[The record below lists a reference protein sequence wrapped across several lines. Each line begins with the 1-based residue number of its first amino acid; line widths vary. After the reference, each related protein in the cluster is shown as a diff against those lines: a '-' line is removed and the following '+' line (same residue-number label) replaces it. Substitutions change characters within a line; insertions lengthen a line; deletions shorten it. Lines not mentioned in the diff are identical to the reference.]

1 MQTRK
6 VSVIVPV
13 YNVEPYLRR
22 CLDSILA
29 QTFTDFE
36 AVLVD
41 DGSTDGSGAI
51 CDEYAATDSRFVVVH
66 KGNEG
71 VAQARLTAFEH
82 SKGELITFVDADDYV
97 TPEYIRVLSD
107 TIERENADMV
117 SCDYYRVEKGKIISP
132 SSKFAGIYEKD
143 DIKDFIRDHYFYDK
157 RAKGY
162 GMTCFL
168 CTKIVKR
175 QYVAEGLKKGIG
187 LWFGEDQLSM
197 FAMLVKCRKLVL
209 IADRLYYYVQHD
221 GQAVKRYD
229 ISLWENII
237 SLLTGYLGMLPAGVS
252 RNGVYLRTWL
262 FIDRTISGKMIP
274 VGVSLDTFEKHISF
288 VRNHPSMGA
297 FFSQNMTGLGWKEDV
312 KFWLLKL
319 RMYRLYYIRLKR
331 KLICK

>member
-1 MQTRK
+1 MQTPK

-36 AVLVD
+36 AILVD

-97 TPEYIRVLSD
+97 SPEYIRVLAD
-107 TIERENADMV
+107 TVEKENADMV
-117 SCDYYRVEKGKIISP
+117 SCDYYRVENGKIISP
-132 SSKFAGIYEKD
+132 SSKFVGIYEKD
-143 DIKDFIRDHYFYDK
+143 DIKDFISDHYFYDK

-197 FAMLVKCRKLVL
+197 FAMLVKCNKLVL

-221 GQAVKRYD
+221 GQAVKRYN
-229 ISLWENII
+229 ITLWENII
-237 SLLTGYLGMLPAGVS
+237 SLLAMYKDLLPAGVS
-252 RNGVYLRTWL
+252 CKGVYLRTWL
-262 FIDRTISGKMIP
+262 HIDRTISGKMIP
-274 VGVSLDTFEKHISF
+274 AGITLKTFERHLSF
-288 VRNHPSMGA
+288 VRNHSSMRA
-297 FFSQNMTGLGWKEDV
+297 FFMQKSIGFGWKADV

-319 RMYRLYYIRLKR
+319 RMYRLYYIRFVKR
-331 KLICK
+331 K